1 MMRITRISDSYAVC
15 AQISPE
21 QVAQIAAAGFVT
33 IICNRP
39 DNEDPGQPSC
49 AEIAAAC
56 EQAGLTL
63 HHVPVTETPISA
75 DSVAEH
81 RRIIEA
87 SDGPVLAYCRS
98 GHRSTIIWQA
108 SA

>member
-1 MMRITRISDSYAVC
+1 MTFTKISDSYAVC

-21 QVAQIAAAGFVT
+21 HVTQIAAAGFVT

-39 DNEDPGQPSC
+39 DNEEQGQPC
-49 AEIAAAC
+49 FADIEAAC
-56 EQAGLTL
+56 KKVGLEL
-63 HHVPVTETPISA
+63 HHVPVAGSSMPA
-75 DSVAEH
+75 VAVAEH
-81 RRIIEA
+81 RRIVDA

-98 GHRSTIIWQA
+98 GHRSAVIWQA